1 MVIQEFDAKVIAK
14 KYLTKDVIEVSF
26 SIPETF
32 TFQAGQ
38 FVMLKMFQG
47 EASKFKSY
55 SILNPPSQK
64 GKLDLCIK
72 ILEGGFASEAF
83 KILKVGD
90 TLLMRGIFGQFTFRK
105 ESPSSEV
112 WFIGTGT
119 GVTPFY
125 SMIKEY
131 VPTMAHKKFRLIFGV
146 RKKEDLFYNEE
157 FQELQKRFPNFSYW
171 PTLSQE
177 EWEGYSGRVQ
187 KHLGEDLS
195 DKDFY
200 ICGLKEMVLETQ
212 QYLLDKGVAAEH
224 IHFERYN

>member
-1 MVIQEFDAKVIAK
+1 MALQEFEAIIIAK
-14 KYLTKDVIEVSF
+14 KDLTKDVIELSF

-38 FVMLKMFQG
+38 FVMLKVFQG
-47 EASKFKSY
+47 EMSKFKSY
-55 SILNPPSQK
+55 SVLSPPSQK

-72 ILEGGFASEAF
+72 IIDGGFASEAF
-83 KILKVGD
+83 KVIKVGD
-90 TLLMRGIFGQFTFRK
+90 TLLMRGIFGQFTFKK
-105 ESPSSEV
+105 ESPSAEA

-119 GVTPFY
+119 GVAPFY

-131 VPTMAHKKFRLIFGV
+131 VPQMPQKNFRLIFGV
-146 RKKEDLFYNEE
+146 RKKEDLFYMQD
-157 FQELQKRFPNFSYW
+157 FQDIEKKHSNFSFW

-187 KHLGEDLS
+187 KHLGEDLQN
-195 DKDFY
+195 KDFY
-200 ICGLKEMVLETQ
+200 ICGLKDMVLETQ
-212 QYLLDKGVAAEH
+212 QYLLDRGVAPER